1 MFNCLSNCQTVFQS
15 RCPILHSV
23 QQWMSDPVSPQPQ
36 QHLLLSVFY
45 FRYPG
50 RYKVLSAAF
59 HLHFSKDFSFAHC
72 PFVYLLWV
80 LFLVENGGIA
90 VSVLYLIFM
99 WRVVSLKSF
108 SLLWQWNPLMQQEM
122 FNRSNILLKHSYS

>member
-80 LFLVENGGIA
+80 LFLVETEGLQYLYCILFLCGEWFPWK
-90 VSVLYLIFM
+90 VSHFSDSEIHLCSRKCLIEVTF
-99 WRVVSLKSF
+99 F
-108 SLLWQWNPLMQQEM
+108 
-122 FNRSNILLKHSYS
+122 